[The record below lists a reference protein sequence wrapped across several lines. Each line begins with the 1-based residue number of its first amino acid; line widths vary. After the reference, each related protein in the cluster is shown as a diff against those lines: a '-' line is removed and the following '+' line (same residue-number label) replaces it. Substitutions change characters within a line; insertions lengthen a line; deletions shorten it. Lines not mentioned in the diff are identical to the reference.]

1 MGWLKLKFDQFES
14 LLKAGVDT
22 KTAIALLDLES
33 EEQYELIK
41 FAISCGAGLVE
52 TAQILA
58 ELEQIDEQ
66 TKAEVTQAQQIP
78 QSTRQLM
85 LWLPW
90 LGLGL
95 AEIAGLGAL
104 KAVLSPMGLLFLLGA
119 AALSYLGSW
128 LTKRMTASALGAMAR
143 PKQPL
148 LRLAVAIEA
157 GVALSDALS
166 LAGLTND
173 EKVIDFAKATGVSLR
188 ELIRVQLR
196 TDLLNWRTNCLSA
209 AKILSVKLMVPLG
222 LTTLPAFL
230 LLTVAPVLL
239 GALSKGET

>member
-1 MGWLKLKFDQFES
+1 MKFDQFGS
-14 LLKAGVDT
+14 LLNAGVDA
-22 KTAIALLDLES
+22 KTAIALLELES
-33 EEQYELIK
+33 EEQFELIE

-52 TAQILA
+52 TAQLLA
-58 ELEQIDEQ
+58 DLEEIDEQ
-66 TKAEVTQAQQIP
+66 SQAEVEQAQQIP
-78 QSTRQLM
+78 KSTRQLM

-104 KAVLSPMGLLFLLGA
+104 NAILSPAGMMFLVAA

-128 LTKRMTASALGAMAR
+128 LTKRMTERALAAMTR

-148 LRLAVAIEA
+148 LRLAVALEA
-157 GVALSDALS
+157 GVSLREALLLS
-166 LAGLTND
+166 GIPDD
-173 EKVIDFAKATGVSLR
+173 EKLIGFAKATGVSLR
-188 ELIRVQLR
+188 DLIRIQLR
-196 TDLLNWRTNCLSA
+196 TDLLSWRTQCMGA
-209 AKILSVKLMVPLG
+209 AKGLSVQLMVPLG

-239 GALSKGET
+239 GALSKGEI

>member
-1 MGWLKLKFDQFES
+1 MKFDQFES

-22 KTAIALLDLES
+22 KTAIALLELES
-33 EEQYELIK
+33 EEQFELIE

-52 TAQILA
+52 TAQLLA
-58 ELEQIDEQ
+58 DLEQIEEQ
-66 TKAEVTQAQQIP
+66 TRAEVSQAQQIP
-78 QSTRQLM
+78 KSTRQLM

-90 LGLGL
+90 FGL
-95 AEIAGLGAL
+95 ALAEVAGLGAIN
-104 KAVLSPMGLLFLLGA
+104 AILSTAGILFLLAA

-128 LTKRMTASALGAMAR
+128 LTKRMTHSALSAMAR
-143 PKQPL
+143 PEQPL
-148 LRLAVAIEA
+148 LRLAVALEA
-157 GVALSDALS
+157 GVSLGDALS
-166 LAGLTND
+166 LAGLEHE
-173 EKVIDFAKATGVSLR
+173 EKVIGFAKSTGVSLR

-196 TDLLNWRTNCLSA
+196 TDLLYWRTTCLSA
-209 AKILSVKLMVPLG
+209 AKGLSVKLMVPLG